1 MQPIIP
7 PILFLLH
14 WGQKKGMHYISTST
28 IYCYKHQASF
38 LMQTIL
44 WRETVLDRQRENYLY
59 NLKKFCLLF
68 VVLFFFL
75 NLPMRLKNKN
85 LLPHMAF
92 RPILLAFTVIPPISN
107 TRNVQSTLSSTNYF
121 ATSIQKKKN
130 RRWTTAPWDVRPAPQ
145 HPRSCLSS
153 IKAAVEPLGS
163 SARATTRPYHSLV
176 HRANPAPRGLS
187 HRSRHWRPWSSLQQA
202 NSSLLR

>member
-1 MQPIIP
+1 
-7 PILFLLH
+7 
-14 WGQKKGMHYISTST
+14 
-28 IYCYKHQASF
+28 
-38 LMQTIL
+38 MQTIL

-121 ATSIQKKKN
+121 VTSIQKKKKQAVDD
-130 RRWTTAPWDVRPAPQ
+130 RAMGCPSGAAAPPFLPLLDKGSSRAPWLLSASH
-145 HPRSCLSS
+145 HPSL
-153 IKAAVEPLGS
+153 PLPCAQGKPS
-163 SARATTRPYHSLV
+163 TTPC
-176 HRANPAPRGLS
+176 GLS
-187 HRSRHWRPWSSLQQA
+187 HRSRLWRPWSSLQQA
-202 NSSLLR
+202 NYPLLR